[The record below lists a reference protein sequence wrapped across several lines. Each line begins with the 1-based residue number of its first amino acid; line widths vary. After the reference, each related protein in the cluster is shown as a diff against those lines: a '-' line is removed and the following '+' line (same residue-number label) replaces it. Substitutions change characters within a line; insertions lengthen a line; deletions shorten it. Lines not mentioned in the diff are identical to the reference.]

1 VSLSKQQKS
10 MGRSWWA
17 ACPLDRL
24 FSGITVIVLV
34 FLCIVMALAAR
45 QYLLYRQCQQAVAAG
60 DQLLYQF
67 TSIKSHL
74 SESLVTMQE
83 INLQNLNND
92 LRHLEQAAET
102 LSSNILVPES
112 LKPAL
117 FTRADLVGLEVRLRA
132 MRDRPREPHPEKAEL
147 IRSLNTIDVGMQQFR
162 LLLGEYTQTILLGL
176 HKIIAGALGLIVAL
190 TCCLLFMLNRY
201 LAAPVL
207 DLCRRTDAQN
217 SGDDGA
223 TCSLNGLSQQIDIIC
238 TRHERSASLLTV
250 VGGLAALLADPDNG
264 SHPWK
269 NVCTLL
275 GAVPEH
281 VFVWV
286 GVVHSA
292 APSPIFLHSTCS
304 SSENSDEHLRQIER
318 CCRKNSEFCRSAH
331 QSIVAATPTAHTF
344 PSTELPP
351 SLRSLFPE
359 SSRGVTALS
368 IPLLN
373 RETVQRVVTLYSLTP
388 GCFDR
393 ENILLLEH
401 LLTSLNVTFQQPK
414 APQGPI
420 SSSPERRRRHA
431 LRFRYAA
438 AGWIGSEIAAEIT
451 NGINGVLNY
460 TQTLMDLEGQK
471 SNRPQRDSLLQALMK
486 EEKKIVGLVTGMQQ
500 LFSGQ
505 QPGSGHTS
513 LSALFHMLTLV
524 LDKRLRTEAIT
535 CTFPEQ
541 YPDVIH
547 IPAGD
552 LWLVLLTLVQSGRR
566 ALNQADSVPPGKKNL
581 VIACLNQTTEKDHLI
596 LQFTNTAS
604 SWPEAPAPESA
615 IWPSLAFCRHLL
627 RLHGGDISR
636 REEDHRTNAILLR
649 LPSRTSTI

>member
-1 VSLSKQQKS
+1 MSLSKQQKS
-10 MGRSWWA
+10 MDRSWWA

-67 TSIKSHL
+67 TSIKGHL

-83 INLQNLNND
+83 INLQNLNSD
-92 LRHLEQAAET
+92 LRHLEKAADA

-112 LKPAL
+112 LKPTL
-117 FTRADLVGLEVRLRA
+117 FSRADLVGLEVRLRA
-132 MRDRPREPHPEKAEL
+132 LRDRQGESHPEKAEL

-176 HKIIAGALGLIVAL
+176 HKSIAGALGLIVAL

-207 DLCRRTDAQN
+207 DLCRRTDVQN
-217 SGDDGA
+217 PGGDGV
-223 TCSLNGLSQQIDIIC
+223 TCSLNSLSQQIDIIC
-238 TRHERSASLLTV
+238 TRHERFASLLTV
-250 VGGLAALLADPDNG
+250 VSGLTALLAKPDNG

-275 GAVPEH
+275 GAAPEH

-292 APSPIFLHSTCS
+292 TQGPISLHSTCS
-304 SSENSDEHLRQIER
+304 SSENSEDLLRQIER
-318 CCRKNSEFCRSAH
+318 CCGKNDEFCRSAH
-331 QSIVAATPTAHTF
+331 QSIIAAAPRSHTF
-344 PSTELPP
+344 LSSELPP
-351 SLRSLFPE
+351 SLRSFFSE
-359 SSRGVTALS
+359 KGRSVTALS
-368 IPLLN
+368 IPLLS
-373 RETVQRVVTLYSLTP
+373 RETVQWVVTLYSNTP
-388 GCFDR
+388 GSFDR
-393 ENILLLEH
+393 EHILLLEY
-401 LLTSLNVTFQQPK
+401 LLTSLNVSFQQPVF
-414 APQGPI
+414 PQRPL
-420 SSSPERRRRHA
+420 SSSSERRRHHA
-431 LRFRYAA
+431 LRYRYAA

-486 EEKKIVGLVTGMQQ
+486 EEKKIVELVTGMQQ
-500 LFSGQ
+500 LFSRQ

-513 LSALFHMLTLV
+513 LSALFHMLTTL
-524 LDKRLRTEAIT
+524 LDKRLRAEAIT

-566 ALNQADSVPPGKKNL
+566 ALNQADAMHSAKKSL
-581 VIACLNQTTEKDHLI
+581 VISCLNQTMEKEHLA

-604 SWPEAPAPESA
+604 SWPQAPVPEAAV
-615 IWPSLAFCRHLL
+615 WPSLAFCRHLL
-627 RLHGGDISR
+627 RLHGGDLHR

-649 LPSRTSTI
+649 LPYRSSAI